1 MPIHSKHA
9 RRWFALIHVVLLM
22 VLLSPLLAQAQ
33 AQEQVQRYPLVQ
45 GQHVAAQLVP
55 ERLAA
60 VPGETLWVALR
71 LVHMESW
78 HTYWINPGDAGK
90 ATTVTWNLPQG
101 VSAGAIIWPTPQR
114 FDLPAD
120 LTDFGYTG
128 EVFLLAPLSIE
139 SDFVGDS
146 VALGAQADW
155 LECDDICIPGGAQVE
170 LELSVQRQGLAP
182 GNDAFAYG
190 FAATRAALPRA
201 DINLTSSFG
210 IRGGK
215 LELLVQAT
223 ENIFEGATAIRFIPD
238 THRIVDYLAPQRI
251 TTQFSS
257 LQLSQALHPR
267 PVQALPERLGG
278 LLLVTTAPGQQ
289 VAYQIQAQPDPLAMS
304 AAAEF
309 STHAA
314 PALPLYLV
322 FGFALL
328 GGLILNLMPCVFP
341 VLSLKVLSLAHSAHG
356 PQHEQRWH
364 GIAYTGGVL
373 VSFLVLALALL
384 LLQAGGAAIGWG
396 FQLQH
401 PWFVGALVFLFFV
414 MGLSMSGVVEFG
426 ASLMG
431 VGADLQEREGYS
443 GSFFT
448 GVLASVVA
456 SPCTAPFMGAAL
468 GFAFTQNM
476 PVALTVFL
484 ALGLG
489 MALPFLV
496 LSFVP
501 ALARLLPKPGAWML
515 GFRQFLA
522 FPLYATAVWLLWVL
536 GHQGGV
542 DAMALVAGGCVLLAL
557 AAWSWQRRHRR
568 GGIWHQV
575 WLVVSLA
582 SVTLAGAT
590 LFSPFLRTNDAV
602 ATTAETHDT
611 TVEPYSAAR
620 FAALRAAGKPVF
632 VNMTAAWCIT
642 CLVNEK
648 VALSSAAVA
657 SAMTEKGV
665 TYLKGDW
672 TNNDPA
678 ITEVLRHYDTSGV
691 PLYLLFPAD
700 PNASADVLPQILT
713 EGVVLEALGR
723 I

>member
-1 MPIHSKHA
+1 MPTRKSPQAIV
-9 RRWFALIHVVLLM
+9 ALIQALLLAL
-22 VLLSPLLAQAQ
+22 LLSPAFAQAQ
-33 AQEQVQRYPLVQ
+33 SFPLVK
-45 GQHVAAQLVP
+45 GQHVDAQLVP
-55 ERLAA
+55 EQLAA
-60 VPGETLWVALR
+60 VPGETTWVALR
-71 LVHMESW
+71 LIHMEKW

-90 ATTVTWNLPQG
+90 PTEIKWNLPEG
-101 VSAGAIIWPTPQR
+101 VSAGAIVWPTPER

-128 EVFLLAPLSIE
+128 EAFLLVPLTVDPS
-139 SDFVGDS
+139 FTGDMLNVS
-146 VALGAQADW
+146 AQANW
-155 LECDDICIPGGAQVE
+155 LECADICIPGGALVE
-170 LELSVQRQGLAP
+170 LELPVQAQGAAP
-182 GNDAFAYG
+182 VNQDFAWG

-201 DINLTSSFG
+201 DISLTSRFG
-210 IRGGK
+210 LRDGK

-223 ENIFEGATAIRFIPD
+223 ENIFEGAKAISFIPD
-238 THRIVDYLAPQRI
+238 THRIVDYLAPQDI
-251 TTQFSS
+251 TTQLSS
-257 LQLSQALHPR
+257 LQLSQARHPR
-267 PVQALPERLGG
+267 PLPTALERVGG
-278 LLLVTTAPGQQ
+278 LLLVTDASGKQL
-289 VAYQIQAQPDPLAMS
+289 AYRVDAQLDPAMS
-304 AAAEF
+304 SEAAPAGR
-309 STHAA
+309 TA

-322 FGFALL
+322 FSFALL

-356 PQHEQRWH
+356 PQREQRLH
-364 GIAYTGGVL
+364 GLAYTGGVL
-373 VSFLVLALALL
+373 VSFLALAVVLL
-384 LLQAGGAAIGWG
+384 ALQAGGAAIGWG

-426 ASLMG
+426 TSLMG
-431 VGADLQEREGYS
+431 MGTNLQEKEGYS

-468 GFAFTQNM
+468 GFAFTQSM

-484 ALGLG
+484 SLGLG

-536 GHQGGV
+536 GHEGGV
-542 DAMALVAGGCVLLAL
+542 DAMALVSGGCVLLAL
-557 AAWSWQRRHRR
+557 AAWAWQRRHRR
-568 GGIWHQV
+568 SGMWHKV

-582 SVTLAGAT
+582 SAVFAGSI
-590 LFSPFLRTNDAV
+590 LFSPFLST
-602 ATTAETHDT
+602 ATTVDTAAAESGADF
-611 TVEPYSAAR
+611 EPFSTAR
-620 FAALRAAGKPVF
+620 LDALRADGKPVF

-648 VALSSAAVA
+648 VALGSEAVA
-657 SAMTEKGV
+657 AAMKEKGI

-678 ITEVLRHYDTSGV
+678 ITEILRRYDTSGV

-700 PNASADVLPQILT
+700 PEAKAEVLPQILT
-713 EGVVLEALGR
+713 EGLVLEALGR